1 LLTWMRG
8 WTASD
13 TRMVGLASEVRAL
26 RDEMREEICG
36 LRYGIRELADL
47 IRERE
52 LPGPSTQ

>member
-1 LLTWMRG
+1 
-8 WTASD
+8 
-13 TRMVGLASEVRAL
+13 MVGLASEVRAL